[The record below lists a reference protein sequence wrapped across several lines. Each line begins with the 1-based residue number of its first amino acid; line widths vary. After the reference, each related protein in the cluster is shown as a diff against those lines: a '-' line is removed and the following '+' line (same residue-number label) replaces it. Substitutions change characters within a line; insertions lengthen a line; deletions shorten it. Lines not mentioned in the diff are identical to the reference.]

1 MSATPMARDAV
12 AETRRTVA
20 LFVPCL
26 VDTFR
31 PRVAEAAVRVLR
43 HLGCRV
49 RYPEA
54 QTCCGQPAYNSGFL
68 DDAAA
73 LASRMAGVFDGDDTV
88 VTTSA
93 SCAGMVRE
101 HAAELAGGGPQTAV
115 TRLAGR
121 TVEIVAFLRDD
132 LHVEPAAY
140 RGLIREPVVFH
151 YSCHLRGAET
161 VASASAIVR
170 EMAGPFYREL
180 ENIDECCGFG
190 GVFCVN
196 EPGISVEM
204 AEQKLSAIDRSGA
217 RLVVCNESGCGLNLE
232 GVARRT
238 GRRLRFAHVIELL
251 AEGWGLM
258 EPADE

>member
-1 MSATPMARDAV
+1 
-12 AETRRTVA
+12 
-20 LFVPCL
+20 

-49 RYPEA
+49 RYPAE

-68 DDAAA
+68 DEAGSLAA
-73 LASRMAGVFDGDDTV
+73 RMADIFDGEDAV
-88 VTTSA
+88 VTMSA

-101 HAAELAGGGPQTAV
+101 HAAEVVGREGKPAV
-115 TRLAGR
+115 ERLARR
-121 TVEIVAFLRDD
+121 TVEIVAFLRDELRVD
-132 LHVEPAAY
+132 PATY
-140 RGLIREPVVFH
+140 RGLIREPAVFH

-161 VASASAIVR
+161 VTSATAIVR
-170 EMAGPFYREL
+170 DMAGPFYREL

-196 EPGISVEM
+196 HPAISVEM
-204 AEQKLSAIDRSGA
+204 AEQKLAAIDRSGA
-217 RLVVCNESGCGLNLE
+217 RLVVCNEAGCGLHLE

-238 GRRLRFAHVIELL
+238 GRRLRFAHVVELL
-251 AEGWGLM
+251 AEGWRLM
-258 EPADE
+258 EPVRE